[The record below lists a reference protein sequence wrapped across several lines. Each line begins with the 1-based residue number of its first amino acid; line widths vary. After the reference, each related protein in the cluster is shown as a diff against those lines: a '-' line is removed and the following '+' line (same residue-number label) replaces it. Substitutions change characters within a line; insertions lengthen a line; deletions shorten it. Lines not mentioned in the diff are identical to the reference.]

1 MSAEKEY
8 RVGEVFRKEGE
19 TYLCVIDD
27 SDGDVACK
35 RCEIKHLCWD
45 GMECKAEDRSDNTG
59 VHFVRVTEPKA
70 GMMFRASDG
79 KLYEL
84 KCGKDEKCVCHSSD
98 TDLTC
103 RDLDDEAFEKTYYD
117 DDLFWCPVEEK
128 QEEGKEVI
136 DYSKIDL
143 RKVYMKRHLELAV
156 VAVENDTVK
165 FKVEDQF
172 YGGDEFSQ
180 QENKSEF
187 KSKYGIVINLSD
199 KLAWDGYNEVLTIRR
214 FWQISSVY
222 ETAQCNVHNFADIM
236 EAINEY
242 NETDGKGYEKQWPKG
257 GDKYYYVGPF
267 GEIIERIYLDDIF
280 EEPRKTFGNFFR
292 TREEAEAAL
301 ERVKKALKGIDEN
314 KLLRE
319 VLEEAVAMYG
329 KPGGPWNVPGDAGG
343 WISKARKA
351 LEVGNE

>member
-35 RCEIKHLCWD
+35 RCEIKHFCWD

-59 VHFVRVTEPKA
+59 VHFVRVTEPKE

-84 KCGKDEKCVCHSSD
+84 VKGKCNSMACEAIYK
-98 TDLTC
+98 
-103 RDLDDEAFEKTYYD
+103 EAFGK
-117 DDLFWCPVEEK
+117 LFVNNLHWCPVEEK
-128 QEEGKEVI
+128 KETEEEMI

-143 RKVYMKRHLELAV
+143 RKVYMKRHLEIAV
-156 VAVENDTVK
+156 VSVENDVLTL
-165 FKVEDQF
+165 KVADQF
-172 YGGDEFSQ
+172 YLADEFSRQ
-180 QENKSEF
+180 ANKHEF
-187 KSKYGIVINLSD
+187 KAKSGLIIRLREKLEWDESNEILS
-199 KLAWDGYNEVLTIRR
+199 LRR
-214 FWQISSVY
+214 FRNINTFE
-222 ETAQCNVHNFADIM
+222 ETIKCTVHKIADILA
-236 EAINEY
+236 AINEY
-242 NETDGKGYEKQWPKG
+242 NETNGNGYENPWPQY
-257 GDKYYYVGPF
+257 GDKYYCIDSLGHINDYTYDKDHADEVRR
-267 GEIIERIYLDDIF
+267 EL
-280 EEPRKTFGNFFR
+280 GNFFR
-292 TREEAEAAL
+292 TSEEAESAR
-301 ERVKKALKGIDEN
+301 ERVKKALKGVDEN

-319 VLEEAVAMYG
+319 ALEEAVAMYG

-343 WISKARKA
+343 WLDRARKA

>member
-8 RVGEVFRKEGE
+8 RVGEIFRKGGE

-35 RCEIKHLCWD
+35 RCEIKHFCWD

-59 VHFVRVTEPKA
+59 VHFVRVSEPKE

-84 KCGKDEKCVCHSSD
+84 VKGKCNSMACEAIYK
-98 TDLTC
+98 
-103 RDLDDEAFEKTYYD
+103 EAFGK
-117 DDLFWCPVEEK
+117 LFVNNLHWCPVEEK
-128 QEEGKEVI
+128 KETEEEMI

-214 FWQISSVY
+214 SWQISSVY

-242 NETDGKGYEKQWPKG
+242 NETDGKGYEKQWPQNNDRYYCISEG
-257 GDKYYYVGPF
+257 GL
-267 GEIIERIYLDDIF
+267 IYHTNFHDDYAF
-280 EEPRKTFGNFFR
+280 DNNRLSFGNCFR
-292 TREEAEAAL
+292 TREEAESAL

-319 VLEEAVAMYG
+319 ALEEAVAMYG